1 MAGVA
6 AGEQRLRQRQREWEQ
21 GEGSVNVIAVCGQW
35 ATSCL
40 SFVVAVRVCVK
51 CVYTTAC
58 NMAYAQ

>member
-6 AGEQRLRQRQREWEQ
+6 AGEQRLRQ

-40 SFVVAVRVCVK
+40 SFVVAVRVCVCVK
-51 CVYTTAC
+51 CVYTTVC